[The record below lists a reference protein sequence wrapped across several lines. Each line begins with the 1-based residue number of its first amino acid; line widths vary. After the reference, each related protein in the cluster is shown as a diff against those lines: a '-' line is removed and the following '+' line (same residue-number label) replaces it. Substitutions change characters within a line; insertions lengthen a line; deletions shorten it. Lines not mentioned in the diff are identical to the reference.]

1 MYIDETSRVLIQGIT
16 GRQGSYHARKML
28 ESGVAVVAG
37 ATPGKGGR
45 EIYGI
50 PVYDDVAQAKSIHAI
65 DVSMIIVPAP
75 FVLGAASEAVE
86 AGIPLLVIITEHV
99 PVHDVM
105 RIKALARKKG
115 TRFIGPNTIGI
126 IAPGRSKVGIMP
138 TFLYGRGGR
147 VAIISR
153 SGTMC
158 HENAS
163 NLVNGGIG
171 VGAVVGIGG
180 DPIIGLDFVD
190 VLEHFRDDAK
200 IGAILLVGEIGQ
212 SREENTAKYL
222 SANPY
227 PKPIF
232 AFIAGRHAPKGKK
245 MGHAGAIIEKG
256 VGTSESKIDSL
267 TRAGVRV
274 ALSTE
279 QVVDEL
285 SRWQESCQ
293 STGNA

>member
-1 MYIDETSRVLIQGIT
+1 MYIDKSSRVLIQGIT
-16 GRQGSYHARKML
+16 GRQGAYHAQKML
-28 ESGVAVVAG
+28 ESRVKVVAG
-37 ATPGKGGR
+37 VTPGKGGR
-45 EIYGI
+45 EVCGI
-50 PVYDDVAQAKSIHAI
+50 PVYDNVDQAKSVHTI
-65 DVSMIIVPAP
+65 DVSMIIVPPA
-75 FVLGAASEAVE
+75 FVSAAAFEAIA

-105 RIKALARKKG
+105 RIKAMAEKNG

-126 IAPGRSKVGIMP
+126 IAPGKSKVGIMP
-138 TFLYGRGGR
+138 TFLYGEGGR

-163 NLVNGGIG
+163 NLVNHGVGI
-171 VGAVVGIGG
+171 GAVVGIGG

-190 VLEHFRDDAK
+190 VLEHFRDDAE
-200 IGAILLVGEIGQ
+200 IDAVLLIGEIGQ
-212 SREENTAKYL
+212 NREERTAQYL

-256 VGTSESKIDSL
+256 IGTPESKIDSL
-267 TRAGVRV
+267 RQVGVKV
-274 ALSTE
+274 AMSTQ

-285 SRWQESCQ
+285 ILWQKRASRGVS
-293 STGNA
+293 

>member
-1 MYIDETSRVLIQGIT
+1 MYIDKDSRVLIQGIT
-16 GRQGSYHARKML
+16 GRQGSYHTQKML
-28 ESGVAVVAG
+28 EGGVAVVAG
-37 ATPGKGGR
+37 VTPGKGGQNVC
-45 EIYGI
+45 GV
-50 PVYDDVAQAKSIHAI
+50 PVYDHVAQAKTKRAI
-65 DVSMIIVPAP
+65 DVSMIIVPPP
-75 FVLGAASEAVE
+75 FVLSAATEAIE
-86 AGIPLLVIITEHV
+86 GGIPLLVLITENV

-126 IAPGRSKVGIMP
+126 IAPGQSKVGIMP
-138 TFLYGRGGR
+138 TFLYGEGGK
-147 VAIISR
+147 VAIVSR

-163 NLVNGGIG
+163 NLVNHGVG

-190 VLEHFRDDAK
+190 VLEHFKNDDS
-200 IGAILLVGEIGQ
+200 IGSILLVGEIGQ
-212 SREENTAKYL
+212 NREEKTAKYL
-222 SANPY
+222 LANPY

-232 AFIAGRHAPKGKK
+232 AFIAGRYAPKGKK

-256 VGTSESKIDSL
+256 VGTADVKIARL
-267 TRAGVRV
+267 QEAGVTV
-274 ALSTE
+274 ALSTQ

-285 SRWQESCQ
+285 RRWQKSL
-293 STGNA
+293 GRG